1 MNISKSSPKI
11 SIVTPSY
18 NQGQFIE
25 ETILSII
32 NQNYPNLE
40 YIIIDGGS
48 TDGTIETIKKYEKHL
63 KHWVSE
69 PDKGQ
74 VDAINKG
81 LKYCT
86 GDIFNWIN
94 SDDYLEPNSLFT
106 IANAYNPIIDNNIAG
121 NVRNFDDDT
130 NQSEIFI
137 NRDLDLKGIYA
148 KNDGGRYH
156 QPGLWFSLR
165 KLKVY
170 EPFSLKYQNG
180 FDHFHYIGYI
190 LKFPDIIYTN
200 QVLVNFRLHG
210 SSKTVS
216 QVPIFIVEKINYLQ
230 ERINSI
236 DDKIIADYFSNM
248 RNQIEK
254 EYKINRISGLQLSK
268 IKKIIMLF
276 KHLKTVDNQLSYRFI
291 LGAIKKVLLS

>member
-1 MNISKSSPKI
+1 MNIKSYPKI

-32 NQNYPNLE
+32 SQNYPNLE

-48 TDGTIETIKKYEKHL
+48 TDNTVEIIKKYENHL
-63 KHWVSE
+63 KYWVSE
-69 PDKGQ
+69 ADKGQ
-74 VDAINKG
+74 ADAINKG
-81 LKYCT
+81 LQHCT

-106 IANAYNPIIDNNIAG
+106 IANAYNPVIDNNVAG
-121 NVRNFDDDT
+121 NVRNFDNDT
-130 NQSEIFI
+130 KLSEIFI
-137 NRDLDLKGIYA
+137 NKDLNLQSIYT
-148 KNDGGRYH
+148 KNDGGCYH
-156 QPGLWFSLR
+156 QPGLWFSLK
-165 KLKVY
+165 KLKLF

-200 QVLVNFRLHG
+200 EVLVNFRLHG

-230 ERINSI
+230 ERIDSI
-236 DDKIIADYFSNM
+236 NDKIIADYFKNM

-254 EYKINRISGLQLSK
+254 EYKINRISALPLSK
-268 IKKIIMLF
+268 IKRLIMLLQS
-276 KHLKTVDNQLSYRFI
+276 LKMVDNQLRYRFI
-291 LGAIKKVLLS
+291 FGAIKKVLLS